1 MRFGRM
7 DEERGKWEERAGG
20 CHYEVNNAAVTVD
33 W

>member
-1 MRFGRM
+1 MKFGRM
-7 DEERGKWEERAGG
+7 DEERGKVGGEG